1 MRRYIICASMSIL
14 TLALAL
20 SIPVGCSK
28 KSRPT
33 HRADYDVIIIGG
45 GMGGLSAAA
54 HLASKNLKVLLLEQ
68 HSKVGGC
75 TTNFRRGVF
84 TFDASLHEMAGG
96 LSGGKYGALYQL
108 LDIAGVRNKV
118 EIYELPH
125 FYRSIYPGIDI
136 RMPNNWE
143 GYKKALKERW
153 PEESE
158 GIEKYHRLCSGLF
171 GDIMTLRNLFR
182 YGRFG
187 ELVTKML
194 VPLRQRI
201 FFAWMDKTA
210 GDLMDECFTG
220 EEIKAV
226 VSQMWMYFG
235 APVHEQ
241 TALLP
246 LAATEVFLTDGV
258 SHIKGTSQALSNA
271 YADRIRELGGVVK
284 TDSLVTRIIIEDG
297 MAKGV
302 ETESGDRYTARY
314 IVSNTD
320 PYQMVFKLVG
330 EEYFPEDYLERL
342 KELKPANSL
351 FGVYMGLN
359 IDLKKRGYTDTEIF
373 YSTSRVTRLLYDN
386 MMKGD
391 YKNGAVSIA
400 MYSNYGDPIY
410 APPGKSNVVLTAF
423 SAYKIW
429 PEDRVAYQKMKEEK
443 MKELIQLAARV
454 VPELAVPG
462 YIEVKEG
469 YTPRTIARYTMNR
482 GGIPYG
488 FYISPEQWQKIPN
501 ATPIDNLFIASN
513 WSQGW
518 FGVAN
523 CQLNGWMAARL
534 IMDIE
539 GIE

>member
-1 MRRYIICASMSIL
+1 MRRYFICTAIGIL
-14 TLALAL
+14 LLSLAL
-20 SIPVGCSK
+20 SIQFGCSK

-33 HRADYDVIIIGG
+33 HTAEYDVIIIGG

-54 HLASKNLKVLLLEQ
+54 HLATKSFKVLLLEQ

-75 TTNFRRGVF
+75 TTNFRRGAF
-84 TFDASLHEMAGG
+84 TFDASLHAMAGG
-96 LSGGKYGALYQL
+96 LSGKKDRGLYQL
-108 LDIAGVRNKV
+108 LEIAGVREKV

-136 RMPNNWE
+136 RLPGNWE
-143 GYKKALKERW
+143 GYKRALKERW

-158 GIEKYHRLCSGLF
+158 GIEKYHRLCSGLYD
-171 GDIMTLRNLFR
+171 DIMTLKDLFR
-182 YGRFG
+182 HSGFRG
-187 ELVTKML
+187 LTAKAL
-194 VPLRQRI
+194 VPLRQRT

-210 GDLMDECFTG
+210 EDLMDECFKS

-226 VSQMWMYFG
+226 VSQMWMYYG
-235 APVHEQ
+235 APVPEQ

-271 YADRIRELGGVVK
+271 YAERIRELGGVVK
-284 TDSLVTRIIIEDG
+284 TDSLVTRIIIEKG

-314 IVSNTD
+314 VVANTD

-330 EEYFPEDYLERL
+330 EEHFPEDYLERL

-351 FGVYMGLN
+351 FGVYLGLN

-373 YSTSRVTRLLYDN
+373 YSTTRDTRLLYDN

-391 YKNGAVSIA
+391 YKNGAVVIA
-400 MYSNYGDPIY
+400 VYSNYGDPIY
-410 APPGKSNVVLTAF
+410 APPGKSNVVLTTF
-423 SAYKIW
+423 SDYKIW
-429 PEDRVAYQKMKEEK
+429 PEDRIAYQRMKEEK
-443 MKELIQLAARV
+443 MKELIQLASRV
-454 VPELAVPG
+454 IPELAVPG

-482 GGIPYG
+482 GGVIYG

-523 CQLNGWMAARL
+523 CQINGWMAARL